1 MGIRPVSLFE
11 HSVLSYLY
19 AYPAWTTFSL
29 AYDVVC
35 FYALVYT
42 RVLVFVH
49 LLAYLHVLFR
59 VRVFAYIR
67 ILII

>member
-1 MGIRPVSLFE
+1 MCIRPVSLFE
-11 HSVLSYLY
+11 HSVLSYPY

-29 AYDVVC
+29 AYNVVC

-49 LLAYLHVLFR
+49 VLACLHVLFQ
-59 VRVFAYIR
+59 VHAFAYIR